1 MGGRPPAAQREA
13 LSAYRLTLTAYRL
26 LPAVMNDNIKS
37 IRKRI
42 DALDQRL
49 VKLLSARARLAQRV
63 GKVKAGAAYR
73 PEREA
78 QVLRGILK
86 SNRGP
91 LSGGALARLF
101 TEIMSACRALED
113 SLTIAYLGP
122 QGTFSQEA
130 AFKHFG
136 GLAVMVPCGSIDE
149 VFRQVETGAVGYA
162 VVPVENSTEGAIGRT
177 LDLLLA
183 TPSKICGEVM
193 LPIRQCLM
201 SRESELSGI
210 RKVYSHTQSLAQ
222 CQQWLARALPQAE
235 RAAVVSNAEAARLAS
250 RERRAAAIGPK
261 TAATLYR
268 LNLLARNIEDEAK
281 NTTRFLVLAEHDAA
295 PSGRDKTSL
304 VMSTRNV
311 PGAVRELLT
320 PLAANQV
327 SMSRLE
333 SRPSRTGRWE
343 YVFYVDIEGHQQDV
357 RVTRALAELKEKAS
371 FLKILGSYPAAVA

>member
-1 MGGRPPAAQREA
+1 
-13 LSAYRLTLTAYRL
+13 
-26 LPAVMNDNIKS
+26 MNDNIKS
-37 IRKRI
+37 MRKRI
-42 DALDQRL
+42 DALDRRL

-78 QVLRGILK
+78 QVLRGVLK
-86 SNRGP
+86 SNSGP
-91 LSGGALARLF
+91 LSDAALSRLF

-113 SLTIAYLGP
+113 SLAVAYLGP

-130 AFKHFG
+130 ALKHFG
-136 GLAVMVPCGSIDE
+136 ALAVMVPCASIDE

-201 SRESELSGI
+201 SRERRLSGI

-235 RAAVVSNAEAARLAS
+235 RVAVVSNAEAARLAA

-261 TAATLYR
+261 TAAALYR
-268 LNLLARNIEDEAK
+268 LDLLARNIEDEAEK
-281 NTTRFLVLAEHDAA
+281 HYPLPRARGARCGAFRPRQDIAGHVHAQRAGRGARAAHAARGEPREHDAGSNHGRRA
-295 PSGRDKTSL
+295 RASGSTCSTWISKDTSR
-304 VMSTRNV
+304 MRTWR
-311 PGAVRELLT
+311 GR
-320 PLAANQV
+320 
-327 SMSRLE
+327 SR
-333 SRPSRTGRWE
+333 SSRRKRPS
-343 YVFYVDIEGHQQDV
+343 
-357 RVTRALAELKEKAS
+357 
-371 FLKILGSYPAAVA
+371 